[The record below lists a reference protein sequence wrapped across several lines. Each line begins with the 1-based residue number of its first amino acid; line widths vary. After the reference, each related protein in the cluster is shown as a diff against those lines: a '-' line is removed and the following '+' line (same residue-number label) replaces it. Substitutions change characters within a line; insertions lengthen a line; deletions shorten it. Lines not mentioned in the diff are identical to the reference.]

1 MGEDVRTQIE
11 ELLSNPEMLI
21 LKKPFTRG
29 ADRQNMYCGGEKTA
43 QINEAIKATLPKFKK
58 RVVTQ
63 EQFARELDPACHD
76 VLFDDNLP
84 SLCVKVNDGGYVDI
98 KFERQALPIQENIKN
113 KQLMHLTGN
122 KMSFT
127 MIDTNPTD
135 VQREDF
141 IVFKQYWDKRNQDGM
156 KTKMV
161 DAQLSYGEGGLLY
174 YFDYNG
180 SIKSRLISYK
190 DGYVLIP
197 HNDKNGDRILDCI
210 YYEKDGVEYIDCYD
224 ATYMTRWTKDNDT
237 TDENNGWVRHEA
249 VVHGFKEI
257 PIVTKWGDVAWGK
270 VQNLIESYEV
280 LFNIFNAI
288 QRRFGWGILYIKGKF
303 KDQAQKINGSVVLN
317 DSSIDGKGDAKYLTP
332 PTPDGMLDTMKS
344 IFKSIQIGS
353 STTFLMPEDINM
365 SGDISGIAVQLT
377 LSQDNELAARNV
389 IEWQNV
395 ADKMVRLFKY
405 GLSVEL
411 VNEGINPT
419 AITEFENLNIN
430 AKFKVWRPFSE
441 TEYNQMLI
449 SLVGSGIL
457 SKESGI
463 ELNTASKPDEKARIE
478 KEEKEKREL
487 EATFVDNV
495 TIQEDVQ
502 NQTTTTSNGY
512 ALYNN
517 NNTGNN
523 PIN

>member
-1 MGEDVRTQIE
+1 MGKARGCCSRVQGE
-11 ELLSNPEMLI
+11 EIGQS
-21 LKKPFTRG
+21 PF
-29 ADRQNMYCGGEKTA
+29 K
-43 QINEAIKATLPKFKK
+43 
-58 RVVTQ
+58 
-63 EQFARELDPACHD
+63 
-76 VLFDDNLP
+76 
-84 SLCVKVNDGGYVDI
+84 
-98 KFERQALPIQENIKN
+98 
-113 KQLMHLTGN
+113 
-122 KMSFT
+122 
-127 MIDTNPTD
+127 
-135 VQREDF
+135 
-141 IVFKQYWDKRNQDGM
+141 
-156 KTKMV
+156 
-161 DAQLSYGEGGLLY
+161 
-174 YFDYNG
+174 
-180 SIKSRLISYK
+180 
-190 DGYVLIP
+190 
-197 HNDKNGDRILDCI
+197 
-210 YYEKDGVEYIDCYD
+210 
-224 ATYMTRWTKDNDT
+224 
-237 TDENNGWVRHEA
+237 
-249 VVHGFKEI
+249 FKEI

-280 LFNIFNAI
+280 LYNIFNAI

-495 TIQEDVQ
+495 TIQEDGR
-502 NQTTTTSNGY
+502 NQTTTTSDGY

>member
-1 MGEDVRTQIE
+1 MEKELRQQIDA
-11 ELLSNPEMLI
+11 LLADPDKL
-21 LKKPFTRG
+21 LAKKPFTRG
-29 ADRQNMYCGGEKTA
+29 ADRESGYTEQGKSIN
-43 QINEAIKATLPKFKK
+43 INEARKASLPRFKK
-58 RVVTQ
+58 RIVTQ

-84 SLCVKVNDGGYVDI
+84 SLCIRIEDGNYVDV
-98 KFERQALPIQENIKN
+98 KFERQAIPFQENIKN

-127 MIDTNPTD
+127 MIDTDPTD
-135 VQREDF
+135 VQQRNF
-141 IVFKQYWDKRNQDGM
+141 IIFKQYWDERNQDGM

-161 DAQLSYGEGGLLY
+161 NSQLSYGEGGLLY
-174 YFDYNG
+174 YFDYKG
-180 SIKSRLISYK
+180 RIKSRLISYK
-190 DGYVLIP
+190 DGYVIIP
-197 HNDKNGDRILDCI
+197 HNDKNGDRILECI
-210 YYEKDGVEYIDCYD
+210 YYESDGVEYIDCYD
-224 ATYMTRWTKDNDT
+224 ETYMTRWTKDNYA
-237 TDENNGWVRHEA
+237 EESNNGWVRHDSIA
-249 VVHGFKEI
+249 HGFNEI
-257 PIVTKWGDVAWGK
+257 PLITKFGDVAWNK

-280 LFNIFNAI
+280 LYNIFNAI

-303 KDQAQKINGSVVLN
+303 KDKGQKINGSVILN

-332 PTPDGMLDTMKS
+332 PTPDGMLDTLRAL
-344 IFKSIQIGS
+344 FKSIQIGS

-377 LSQDNELAARNV
+377 LSQDNELAMQNV

-411 VNEGINPT
+411 VNEGINDK
-419 AITEFENLNIN
+419 AITEFEDLRIN

-478 KEEKEKREL
+478 KEEQQKREL
-487 EATFVDNV
+487 EASVTENV
-495 TIQEDVQ
+495 TIQENMSQQAAINAGD
-502 NQTTTTSNGY
+502 TPSGESNSGKK
-512 ALYNN
+512 A
-517 NNTGNN
+517 